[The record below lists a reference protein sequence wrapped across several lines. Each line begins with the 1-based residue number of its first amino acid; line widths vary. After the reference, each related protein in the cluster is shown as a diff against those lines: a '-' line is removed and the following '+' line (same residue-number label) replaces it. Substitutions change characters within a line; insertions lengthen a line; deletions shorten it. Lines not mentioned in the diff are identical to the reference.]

1 MFGLFA
7 VASMRISL
15 GMAITCMVNS
25 TAFVRPSEVRI
36 SEISSNFTAE
46 YPKCYRPVDASE
58 AKRDGYGG
66 HLLWSPSMQGLLF
79 SASFWG
85 GLMTTVFSGYLADR
99 FGPKMIVM
107 FAVIDMSIMSALGP
121 FLAEQTYWA
130 YFGTRVVLGMGE
142 GFVIPCLNSLAVRW
156 FPPNEKST
164 LGAIYTTGNQIAAS
178 LTSVLVAVLCTS
190 PLGWPAIFYIHG
202 IYGIIWSIIWKVF
215 VSNTPSKNKWIS
227 KDEEEFIERKLA
239 TKKQSM
245 TFNQNKVPWRKLVF
259 GKVPGAVYGCQFAFN
274 FSITLLQAFLPTYLK
289 DHLLLPIH
297 LNGIYTMI
305 PFVAQFVLKI
315 PLAMLSDFLKQR
327 NLVDSNKAVKI
338 FQGIGSFGI
347 ALSILA
353 LATIPSCERP
363 YLALPI
369 LTAIGLS
376 FSCAIPGFFTSTLSI
391 APPYT
396 GTMSSIGRAY
406 STFANIFGSLLVSL
420 IEYMNWPHKW
430 IIIFSLASLLH
441 VLSGV
446 NFVLNGQAKVQSWV
460 YRSSDEKG
468 SIEKDIPDIT
478 KWEKGQSA

>member
-1 MFGLFA
+1 
-7 VASMRISL
+7 
-15 GMAITCMVNS
+15 
-25 TAFVRPSEVRI
+25 
-36 SEISSNFTAE
+36 
-46 YPKCYRPVDASE
+46 
-58 AKRDGYGG
+58 
-66 HLLWSPSMQGLLF
+66 
-79 SASFWG
+79 
-85 GLMTTVFSGYLADR
+85 
-99 FGPKMIVM
+99 
-107 FAVIDMSIMSALGP
+107 MSALGP

-164 LGAIYTTGNQIAAS
+164 LGAIYTTGNQLAAS

-202 IYGIIWSIIWKVF
+202 IYGIIWSIIW
-215 VSNTPSKNKWIS
+215 
-227 KDEEEFIERKLA
+227 
-239 TKKQSM
+239 
-245 TFNQNKVPWRKLVF
+245 
-259 GKVPGAVYGCQFAFN
+259 
-274 FSITLLQAFLPTYLK
+274 K

-460 YRSSDEKG
+460 YRSSDEK
-468 SIEKDIPDIT
+468 DIPDIT
-478 KWEKGQSA
+478 K